1 MVCFIE
7 QESISKPRIQPLRKH
22 GIRKNWKRI
31 KDVTRNTGK
40 GKYMIKKLPFFPLIT
55 PSGDYKVYTWWE
67 NSRKSIELIQL
78 ATKLHIQKNT
88 LAIYFNQEKRTA
100 EEEKFFLIKNW
111 ENYGTNNVVRYILM
125 WQIIYRCKKGLD
137 PG

>member
-1 MVCFIE
+1 
-7 QESISKPRIQPLRKH
+7 
-22 GIRKNWKRI
+22 
-31 KDVTRNTGK
+31 
-40 GKYMIKKLPFFPLIT
+40 MIKKLPFFPLIT

-78 ATKLHIQKNT
+78 ATKSHIQKNT